1 MPDGPM
7 RMHLASES
15 KLNLGPYGILTG
27 FNMRNE
33 WRNKG
38 FQKLPNTNEGHSGP
52 GLTADGFCNTANGSA
67 MAPPPE
73 MWRVPGNDCTQFG
86 AMSMTHSALALWLGV
101 NASEALKPA
110 LRFLGNARDTIA
122 DWFDFTDLYYGPGN
136 VCSQPTGPRD
146 MSGLPLFNS
155 NYARHQIG
163 AAMVNA
169 MNGQQWDATSNRL
182 SFSFAEGAPDT
193 VPFATAFAA
202 GRVRR
207 SRGSLE
213 VEVAAGE
220 LNVAEL
226 LLDGKVVGS
235 EVRILEGETH
245 SFAAAL

>member
-1 MPDGPM
+1 
-7 RMHLASES
+7 
-15 KLNLGPYGILTG
+15 
-27 FNMRNE
+27 
-33 WRNKG
+33 
-38 FQKLPNTNEGHSGP
+38 
-52 GLTADGFCNTANGSA
+52 
-67 MAPPPE
+67 
-73 MWRVPGNDCTQFG
+73 
-86 AMSMTHSALALWLGV
+86 
-101 NASEALKPA
+101 
-110 LRFLGNARDTIA
+110 
-122 DWFDFTDLYYGPGN
+122 
-136 VCSQPTGPRD
+136 
-146 MSGLPLFNS
+146 
-155 NYARHQIG
+155 
-163 AAMVNA
+163 MVNA